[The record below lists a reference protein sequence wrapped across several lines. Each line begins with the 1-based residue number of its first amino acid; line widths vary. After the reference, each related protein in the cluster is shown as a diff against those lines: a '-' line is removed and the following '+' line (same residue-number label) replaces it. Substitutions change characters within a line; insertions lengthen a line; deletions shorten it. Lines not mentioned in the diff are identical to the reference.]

1 MKKIVVMG
9 GGAWTFN
16 VLYWLKQKK
25 EFDISAIIS
34 VADSGGTAGLIRD
47 KYGILPPGDFRRAIA
62 ALAKDTYMVRQLF
75 EYSFKW
81 EEWVIWCNKIWNIL
95 LTALVD
101 ISGGDFEK
109 AIDTMGEMFNIRGQ
123 VIPVTL
129 ENVDLAVRFE
139 DGAIV
144 IGEKNIDV
152 SEKNN
157 FERSHNIDQ
166 NIVDAWFENNPGY
179 INPRAKNAIY
189 NADYIIIGP
198 GDLYTSI
205 VPNLLCQGMREAL
218 TESKAK
224 IIYICN
230 AMTKRGETTNM
241 EVIDFIDTIERY
253 ISPAQLDYV
262 IVNNGIIPEEIVAR
276 YKIEENK
283 KPLKIKDPSLFE
295 GKEYTIIERDLVHT
309 GGDYVRHD
317 PVSLMKILE
326 EIVWWTNNAEL

>member
-1 MKKIVVMG
+1 MKKIVVIW

-16 VLYWLKQKK
+16 VLYWLKQNP
-25 EFDISAIIS
+25 EFDISAVIS
-34 VADSGGTAGLIRD
+34 VADNGGTAGLIRD

-62 ALAKDTYMVRQLF
+62 ALAKDTHMVRQLF

-81 EEWVIWCNKIWNIL
+81 EEWVIGGNKIWNIL

-101 ISGGDFEK
+101 LSWGDFEK
-109 AIDTMGEMFNIRGQ
+109 AINTMADMLDVRGR

-129 ENVDLAVRFE
+129 EDVDLAVRFE

-152 SEKNN
+152 SDKNV

-166 NIVDAWFENNPGY
+166 NIVEAWLEGNPGTL
-179 INPRAKNAIY
+179 NPRAREAIM

-205 VPNLLCQGMREAL
+205 VPNLLSLGMREAL
-218 TESKAK
+218 HASSAK
-224 IIYICN
+224 VIYICN

-253 ISPAQLDYV
+253 IDPGKLDYV
-262 IVNNGIIPEEIVAR
+262 IVNNGYISDEVVEK
-276 YKIEENK
+276 YKTEENK
-283 KPLKIKDPSLFE
+283 KPLKIKDPSLFLE
-295 GKEYTIIERDLVHT
+295 KEYKLIERDLVNT

-317 PVSLMKILE
+317 PEKLMKILE
-326 EIVWWTNNAEL
+326 DIVEGWIK